1 MSQINVTTIRNRTGG
16 APNLDQGIVVGAA
29 ATFSGNVSVGGTLTY
44 EDVTNVDSVGIITA
58 RSGIQVTSGQTL
70 LNTNN
75 NGSNAEP
82 VLIVSGRANA
92 VTDSAIM
99 HVKRGTAAAS
109 LSAGDAIGEITFTAL
124 DGGPS
129 AQLIAKTGPGYSGTS
144 DCPGELQIRTTAD
157 GGNAPIERMKI
168 TSNGGILLSNGILV
182 ERCKIVATAW
192 STTNDISLDN
202 GNVFLNTA
210 NLGGTGTT
218 IDITSSNGLNVDLE
232 TGDMTSVTLITAV
245 NATTAFINSITIAAA
260 TPTIS
265 WVGGSAPTDG
275 GGSGYDV
282 YVFTIIKTGANA
294 YVVIA
299 NQAKGS

>member
-82 VLIVSGRANA
+82 ALIVSGRANA
-92 VTDSAIM
+92 VTDSAIV

-182 ERCKIVATAW
+182 ERCKIVTTTW
-192 STTNDISLDN
+192 STTNDISLDD
-202 GNVFLNTA
+202 GNVFLNTTA
-210 NLGGTGTT
+210 LGGTNNV
-218 IDITSSNGLNVDLE
+218 IDITSSTVLSLC
-232 TGDMTSVTLITAV
+232 
-245 NATTAFINSITIAAA
+245 
-260 TPTIS
+260 
-265 WVGGSAPTDG
+265 GSAFART
-275 GGSGYDV
+275 
-282 YVFTIIKTGANA
+282 
-294 YVVIA
+294 
-299 NQAKGS
+299 